1 MTACLSFHWQRVLPH
16 FCLGMRRN
24 KAFRFSHLS
33 FFAFSFDILKSIG
46 LASNLKKSEKALI
59 IETGNF
65 YHGVH
70 VVTCSRNKSRVFTQ
84 LLPFSYKFQ
93 AALSWSLWPGYQWKD
108 LSLLQKLSIDC
119 ANFGQRWWHRNWNR
133 ERPRL
138 ITAGYGPL

>member
-70 VVTCSRNKSRVFTQ
+70 VVTCSRNKSGVFHSTFTIFIQ
-84 LLPFSYKFQ
+84 ISG
-93 AALSWSLWPGYQWKD
+93 ST
-108 LSLLQKLSIDC
+108 
-119 ANFGQRWWHRNWNR
+119 
-133 ERPRL
+133 EL
-138 ITAGYGPL
+138 ITLTWVSVERSFPPAEVEHRLCQFWSKVMTSELEP